1 MIKNIFTQILNE
13 RKQNVYLLIE
23 LFIAG
28 IVLWFLVD
36 FMYIKVKT
44 YQLATGFDIEDT
56 YMLAMNRIPE
66 SSARFH
72 PAHAE
77 TQKEDLQQMLKFLNT
92 LPDVE
97 AASISL
103 LAQPYSRG
111 NRIDRLNNVN
121 DTTVSVS
128 AQRTYISPEY
138 FKVFAI
144 KGANGETPEEMSA
157 KFQLNGSKSF
167 FTVANLLQRM
177 KSGSK
182 DVAAYLNTNFSST
195 NLGSEYYELTG
206 IVTPLKYKDFDTHYP
221 RYIFL
226 PVSTELDNEA
236 PEFLEWSL
244 RVKSGKADAF
254 INYFKTEI
262 VGKYRQGNF
271 MFSDIIPMSKNRE
284 IMMREDDLKFKNYL
298 IGIGFLLLNIFLGI
312 LGIFWIRTQQ
322 RRSEIALHKALGASK
337 VTVLKRLM
345 LEGLV
350 MLSIATICTLPFIY
364 TIYVAEIP
372 QSFYGVYL
380 SFGRFASTVGI
391 TYLLMLVMIVVGIG
405 IPAWRAMQIE
415 PAEALHEE

>member
-1 MIKNIFTQILNE
+1 MIRNIFTQILNE
-13 RKQNVYLLIE
+13 RKQNLYLLIE
-23 LFIAG
+23 LLVAG

-36 FMYIKVKT
+36 FMFIKIKT
-44 YQLATGFDIEDT
+44 LRLATGYDIQNTYTLSVSCIPNISERFDT
-56 YMLAMNRIPE
+56 
-66 SSARFH
+66 
-72 PAHAE
+72 AH
-77 TQKEDLQQMLKFLNT
+77 TQQEDLLQMLTFLNT

-103 LAQPYSRG
+103 LAQPYTG
-111 NRIDRLNNVN
+111 NSMSSQVTNIHDSTITGR
-121 DTTVSVS
+121 VSV
-128 AQRTYISPEY
+128 RYISPEY
-138 FKVFAI
+138 FKVFTI
-144 KGANGETPEEMSA
+144 KGERGETPEEMNS
-157 KFQLNGSKSF
+157 KFKSNASNRF
-167 FTVANLLQRM
+167 FMITNFAQ
-177 KSGSK
+177 KEQSGSK
-182 DVAAYLNTNFSST
+182 DISDCLNTTFRFT
-195 NLGSEYYELTG
+195 DLGSEHYELIG
-206 IVTPLKYKDFDTHYP
+206 LVEPQKYRDYNTRYP
-221 RYIFL
+221 RYVFFPISI
-226 PVSTELDNEA
+226 VLDTEA
-236 PEFLEWSL
+236 PDRLEWSL
-244 RVKSGKADAF
+244 RVKNGRADAF
-254 INYFKTEI
+254 INYFKSDVI
-262 VGKYRQGNF
+262 GKYRQGNF
-271 MFSDIIPMSKNRE
+271 MFDDVTPISKLRDVY
-284 IMMREDDLKFKNYL
+284 MRDDDLKFKNYL
-298 IGIGFLLLNIFLGI
+298 IGIGFMLLNIFLGI

>member
-1 MIKNIFTQILNE
+1 MIRNIFTQILNE

-36 FMYIKVKT
+36 FMYIKTKT

-66 SSARFH
+66 SSARFDT
-72 PAHAE
+72 AHAQ
-77 TQKEDLQQMLKFLNT
+77 TQKEDLLQMVKFLNA

-97 AASISL
+97 AASLSS
-103 LAQPYSRG
+103 LAQPYCRG
-111 NRIDRLNNVN
+111 NSIDRLINVN
-121 DTTVSVS
+121 DTTISVW
-128 AQRTYISPEY
+128 AHRTYISPEY

-144 KGANGETPEEMSA
+144 KGGNGETPEEMSA
-157 KFQLNGSKSF
+157 KFKMIGSRSF
-167 FTVANLLQRM
+167 FTVANLTQRM
-177 KSGSK
+177 DSGSK
-182 DVAAYLNTNFSST
+182 DVAAYLNTNFSSP
-195 NLGSEYYELTG
+195 NFGSEYYELTG
-206 IVTPLKYKDFDTHYP
+206 IVTPLKYKDLDTHYP

-226 PVSTELDNEA
+226 PVSMVLDSEA

-244 RVKSGKADAF
+244 RIKSGRDEAF

-284 IMMREDDLKFKNYL
+284 ILMRQDELQLKNYC

-322 RRSEIALHKALGASK
+322 RRSEIALHIALGASK
-337 VTVLKRLM
+337 VIIVKRLL
-345 LEGLV
+345 LEGLIV
-350 MLSIATICTLPFIY
+350 LSIATICTLPFIY
-364 TIYVAEIP
+364 TIYMAEIP
-372 QSFYGVYL
+372 QSFYGVYI

-391 TYLLMLVMIVVGIG
+391 TYLLMLVMIAVGIG

>member
-1 MIKNIFTQILNE
+1 MIRNILTQILNE
-13 RKQNVYLLIE
+13 RKQNMYLLIE
-23 LFIAG
+23 LLIAG
-28 IVLWFLVD
+28 TVLWFLID
-36 FMYIKVKT
+36 FMYIKIKT
-44 YQLATGFDIEDT
+44 LQLASGFDIQNT
-56 YMLAMNRIPE
+56 YALRTSRIPE
-66 SSARFH
+66 NSARFD
-72 PAHAE
+72 PAHVQ
-77 TQKEDLQQMLKFLNT
+77 TQSEDLLQMVKFLNT

-97 AASISL
+97 AACISL
-103 LAQPYSRG
+103 LAQPYTGNSRSSQFA
-111 NRIDRLNNVN
+111 NVI
-121 DTTVSVS
+121 DTTISIWVS
-128 AQRTYISPEY
+128 RTYVSPEF
-138 FKVFAI
+138 FKVFAV
-144 KGANGETPEEMSA
+144 KGGNGETPEEVSS
-157 KFQLNGSKSF
+157 KFKMTGNRSFFSGTNLTQQMNNGSKDA
-167 FTVANLLQRM
+167 V
-177 KSGSK
+177 
-182 DVAAYLNTNFSST
+182 AYLNTDFTSPR
-195 NLGSEYYELTG
+195 LGSDYYELVG
-206 IVTPLKYKDFDTHYP
+206 LVEPLKYRDYSTGYP
-221 RYIFL
+221 RYAFFPISMVL
-226 PVSTELDNEA
+226 DTEALEN
-236 PEFLEWSL
+236 FEWSL
-244 RVKSGKADAF
+244 RIKNGKTTEFVD
-254 INYFKTEI
+254 YFKSEI
-262 VGKYRQGNF
+262 VRKYRQGNF

-298 IGIGFLLLNIFLGI
+298 VGIGFLLLNIFLGI